1 MTFDRAKFLIERVTD
16 LLSLGL
22 EALMFGDLEEFKEC
36 LRRAVMAATMQQS
49 VIAIRKKNAEEAI
62 ILRAIRS
69 ISGTRHPLRRTM
81 SAA

>member
-22 EALMFGDLEEFKEC
+22 EALMFGDLEEFKDC

-49 VIAIRKKNAEEAI
+49 VIAIRKKK
-62 ILRAIRS
+62 RRRS
-69 ISGTRHPLRRTM
+69 HYFKSDQKYFRNQT
-81 SAA
+81 SFA